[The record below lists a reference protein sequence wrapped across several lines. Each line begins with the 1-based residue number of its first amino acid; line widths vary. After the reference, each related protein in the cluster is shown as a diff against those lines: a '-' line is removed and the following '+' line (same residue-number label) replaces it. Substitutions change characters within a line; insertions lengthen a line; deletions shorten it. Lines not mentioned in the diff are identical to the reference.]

1 MGGGPRIDLAID
13 SKEYDMTDVPAQ
25 RTEPDT
31 SELKVRAPA
40 EAPFCGRLGRSSES
54 KYGSLYCTLGEG
66 HDGPHSASGA
76 TRDGAGM
83 VEVYDEWT
91 DPAPADWPLTEAIA
105 VERLALDDPDEQA
118 LLDAYKEAKD
128 AADKAE
134 CVVAEANDDAERA
147 CRYADD
153 CAEALLRAK
162 TAFAQA
168 RLKLIGV
175 L

>member
-1 MGGGPRIDLAID
+1 
-13 SKEYDMTDVPAQ
+13 MTDVPAQ
-25 RTEPDT
+25 RTERSIPT
-31 SELKVRAPA
+31 SNVRPYVDAATPWCLANSPA
-40 EAPFCGRLGRSSES
+40 SRLV
-54 KYGSLYCTLGEG
+54 CTLAKG
-66 HDGPHSASGA
+66 HDGAHSAGGS
-76 TRDGAGM
+76 RIDGGDLCP
-83 VEVYDEWT
+83 VFEEWT
-91 DPAPADWPLTEAIA
+91 DPAPADLPLTEAIA
-105 VERLALDDPDEQA
+105 VERLVLDDPDEQA